1 MKSKKLKL
9 SLLLCAYALCS
20 MLLARPVKADVG
32 VVEGL
37 HLLIKVWLF
46 TQTTLQYTMIKLLH
60 LLQ

>member
-9 SLLLCAYALCS
+9 SLLLGAYALCS

-32 VVEGL
+32 VVEGATPINQGMAI
-37 HLLIKVWLF
+37 HADD
-46 TQTTLQYTMIKLLH
+46 LQYTMIKLLH